1 MAQWKGHMGVLQ
13 RKPGRVS
20 MKHIRGISAS
30 KAIRADALSDFYN
43 AVWQAWLEFSYR
55 KKNEIIV
62 T

>member
-1 MAQWKGHMGVLQ
+1 
-13 RKPGRVS
+13 

-30 KAIRADALSDFYN
+30 KAIRADALSEFYN
-43 AVWQAWLEFSYR
+43 SVWQAWLELSYR